1 MTYYQLQE
9 YIKLVDSIM
18 DSKGM
23 NTARQKLHDK
33 INYIKK
39 KMKPKKEQIQGMMIL
54 KTAKTFEEFVQIM
67 MMRGDVMLCTDI
79 LEELYQ
85 QQ

>member
-1 MTYYQLQE
+1 MYEPQVLEIFCLYDKKKRGFMTYYQLQE

-39 KMKPKKEQIQGMMIL
+39 KMKPKKEQI
-54 KTAKTFEEFVQIM
+54 
-67 MMRGDVMLCTDI
+67 
-79 LEELYQ
+79 
-85 QQ
+85 

>member
-39 KMKPKKEQIQGMMIL
+39 KMKPKKEQI
-54 KTAKTFEEFVQIM
+54 
-67 MMRGDVMLCTDI
+67 
-79 LEELYQ
+79 
-85 QQ
+85 